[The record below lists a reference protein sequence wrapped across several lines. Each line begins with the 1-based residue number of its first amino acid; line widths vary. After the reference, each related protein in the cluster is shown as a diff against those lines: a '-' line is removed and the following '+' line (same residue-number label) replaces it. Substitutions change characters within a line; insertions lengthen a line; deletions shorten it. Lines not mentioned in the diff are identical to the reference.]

1 MGKLFIISAPSGAGK
16 TSLVHAIMDR
26 VSPRHPLKRLITYT
40 SRAPRANDINGIDYH
55 FVSPQDFERKI
66 AEGFFME
73 WSNVYGAYYGSPRSA
88 LDEIQEGIS
97 YIAILDRAGT
107 RQIVDKTTVA
117 VPIWITPPTL
127 AILEERLRNRNTET
141 IGQIERRLWLAKQE
155 MEEEQCQLFYPHHVV
170 NDEFEKAVA
179 DLEALILAEISR
191 Y

>member
-26 VSPRHPLKRLITYT
+26 VSPKYPLKRLITYT
-40 SRAPRANDINGIDYH
+40 SRAPRTNDINGIDYH
-55 FVSPQDFERKI
+55 FVSPSEFEQKI

-97 YIAILDRAGT
+97 YIVILDRAGT
-107 RQIVDKTTVA
+107 RQVVEKTTLA
-117 VPIWITPPTL
+117 VPIWVTPPT
-127 AILEERLRNRNTET
+127 IEVLEQRLRNRNTET

-155 MEEEQCQLFYPHHVV
+155 IEEEERQLFYPHHLI
-170 NDEFEKAVA
+170 NDEFETAVT
-179 DLEALILAEISR
+179 DLEALIVAEINEL
-191 Y
+191 